1 MKYLKNFM
9 ESVNFYD
16 TSSIKNSKFEILDG
30 SNKMEIIESDLSYN
44 DVCDYLFKNKYKLFN
59 KYVRIKILNKNWD
72 AEYFLNNKIK

>member
-1 MKYLKNFM
+1 M

>member
-1 MKYLKNFM
+1 M

-30 SNKMEIIESDLSYN
+30 SKKMEIIESDLSYN

-59 KYVRIKILNKNWD
+59 KYVMIKILNKSWD
-72 AEYFLNNKIK
+72 AEYFFK

>member
-1 MKYLKNFM
+1 M

-16 TSSIKNSKFEILDG
+16 TSSIKNSKFDILDG
-30 SNKMEIIESDLSYN
+30 SKIIERDLSYN

-72 AEYFLNNKIK
+72 AEYFLNNEIK